1 MTLHKRLL
9 SSILMAALAV
19 LTVGFS
25 AQAETLRPK
34 VDNFIL
40 FYDHSGSMVLTSPD
54 WKELKLK
61 MAKELGARMNAEIP
75 ELGYKSAVN
84 TFAPSATQL
93 APSTFRRAAVA
104 PAIASID
111 TKYDPYGRI
120 TPLGFGLDKIDP
132 VLSTLTGSTALIM
145 FTDGNSNY
153 GNDPVAEAQALYSKY
168 PNLCIHIVSYADKA
182 HGKEVVAKIRALKG
196 CSVVGDPRVLA
207 GDVGMKQFVRDVFY
221 TVVADEAPA
230 RAMTSTVVAAPV
242 VVSGACESITFG
254 NLNFGFDLFKIT
266 KDMEPAL
273 EQASTLLKDSAC
285 RSFTITGHT
294 DSVGTDAYNQKL
306 SERRA
311 NSVAKWITQKGYK
324 GQLNI
329 VGKGK
334 SVPKF
339 DNTTSDGRHLN
350 RRVEITTN

>member
-1 MTLHKRLL
+1 MSMRKSLL
-9 SSILMAALAV
+9 STMLLASLVVLAMA
-19 LTVGFS
+19 FP

-40 FYDHSGSMVLTSPD
+40 LFDHSGSMVLSSPQYSEH
-54 WKELKLK
+54 KLKL
-61 MAKELGARMNAEIP
+61 AKELAARMNAEIP
-75 ELGYKSAVN
+75 ELGYKSGVN

-93 APSTFRRAAVA
+93 APITFRRAAVA

-111 TKYDPYGRI
+111 TTYDPFNRI
-120 TPLGFGLDKIDP
+120 TPLGFGLDNIDP
-132 VLSTLTGSTALIM
+132 VLATLQGSTALII

-153 GNDPVAEAQALYSKY
+153 GSDPVAEAQALYNKY
-168 PNLCIHIVSYADKA
+168 PKLCIHVVSYADKD
-182 HGKEVVAKIRALKG
+182 HGREVVQQIRGLKG
-196 CSVVGDPRVLA
+196 CTVAGDPKALGSDA
-207 GDVGMKQFVRDVFY
+207 GMKQFVRDVFY
-221 TVVADEAPA
+221 TVVPEETAARTVTPA
-230 RAMTSTVVAAPV
+230 IVPAA
-242 VVSGACESITFG
+242 GACESITFG
-254 NLNFGFDLFKIT
+254 NLNFGFDKFLIT
-266 KDMEPAL
+266 KEMEPAL
-273 EQASTLLKDSAC
+273 EQASTLLKDSSC

-311 NSVAKWITQKGYK
+311 NSVAKWIMQKGYK

-334 SVPKF
+334 SMPKF
-339 DNTTSDGRHLN
+339 DNGTTDGRHLN